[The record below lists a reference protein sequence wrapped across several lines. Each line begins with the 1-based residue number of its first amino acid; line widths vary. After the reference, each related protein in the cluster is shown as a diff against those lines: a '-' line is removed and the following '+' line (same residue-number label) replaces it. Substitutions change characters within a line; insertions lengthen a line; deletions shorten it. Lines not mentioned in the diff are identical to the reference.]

1 MEKSKFRQHPSPP
14 SMTWKWQVKPGFSTV
29 IELDRLDR
37 KELEI
42 AITFKKTL

>member
-1 MEKSKFRQHPSPP
+1 MEKSKFRQHPPP
-14 SMTWKWQVKPGFSTV
+14 RPMAWKWQVKPGLSTV